1 MDNIRTLLV
10 ATSIILVPNATS
22 AQENKQMAGK
32 ASYYSNGLHGRRM
45 SNGERYDKN
54 GYTCA
59 HKTLPFGT
67 LLHVTNPRNNR
78 SVVVRVTDRGPFVK
92 GRILDLSYSAARDLG
107 ILSSGVAYMKVEI
120 LPKNKPTEIPFVA
133 EPSTIEIP
141 EIEYGMAGVCYEF
154 IPEWEKPAEL
164 DQPKTIARKPQPR
177 QRPTVAQSN
186 TKKTSAQPQ
195 NKTQS
200 LKNEPPTSTPPST
213 AKSQPQKPQSSK
225 PTTSQE
231 KSSSIWSNFFNRVKE
246 GVSGLF

>member
-67 LLHVTNPRNNR
+67 QLRVTNPRNNR

-141 EIEYGMAGVCYEF
+141 EASR
-154 IPEWEKPAEL
+154 
-164 DQPKTIARKPQPR
+164 T
-177 QRPTVAQSN
+177 RPTEN
-186 TKKTSAQPQ
+186 
-195 NKTQS
+195 N
-200 LKNEPPTSTPPST
+200 
-213 AKSQPQKPQSSK
+213 SSK
-225 PTTSQE
+225 TATSSASDCCPIKHKENPRSTT
-231 KSSSIWSNFFNRVKE
+231 K
-246 GVSGLF
+246 

>member
-10 ATSIILVPNATS
+10 ATSIILVPNVTS

-67 LLHVTNPRNNR
+67 QLRVTNPRNNR

-120 LPKNKPTEIPFVA
+120 LPKNKPTEIPFV
-133 EPSTIEIP
+133 
-141 EIEYGMAGVCYEF
+141 VCYEF

-186 TKKTSAQPQ
+186 TKKTPAQPQ

-225 PTTSQE
+225 PATSQE
-231 KSSSIWSNFFNRVKE
+231 KTSSIWSNFFNRVKE